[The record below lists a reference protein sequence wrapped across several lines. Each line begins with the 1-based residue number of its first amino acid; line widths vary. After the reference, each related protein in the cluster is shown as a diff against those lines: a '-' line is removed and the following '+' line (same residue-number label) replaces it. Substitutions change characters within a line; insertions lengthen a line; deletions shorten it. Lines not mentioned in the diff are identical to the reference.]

1 MKRPFAMLQFQS
13 RQFDTLSEQRSIP
26 FSERLRAHLATSYA
40 DHLSDWPPE
49 AVTSFADAAVR
60 AAAQWGFRAERDI
73 AELAML
79 IMEMKLV
86 AREQRLPDWFARIV
100 TDESLHTPAKLYHLI
115 ACWQTELPRAQRG
128 SGYAASGTTR

>member
-1 MKRPFAMLQFQS
+1 MLQFQS
-13 RQFDTLSEQRSIP
+13 SQFESLSAQRSSP
-26 FSERLRAHLATSYA
+26 FAERLRVHLATSYA

-49 AVTSFADAAVR
+49 AVTSFADTAAR

-115 ACWQTELPRAQRG
+115 ACWQTDLPRAQRG
-128 SGYAASGTTR
+128 SGYSAAGATR